1 VLAMGGFLM
10 LIEAFRKGISSD
22 TKVVLLILAIFLSV
36 EGAGIILGYFLFA
49 GFLGIFR
56 KD

>member
-1 VLAMGGFLM
+1 MGGSLM
-10 LIEAFRKGISSD
+10 MMETFREGISSD
-22 TKVVLLILAIFLSV
+22 TKVVLLILAIFLGV
-36 EGAGIILGYFLFA
+36 EGAGIILGYILFA